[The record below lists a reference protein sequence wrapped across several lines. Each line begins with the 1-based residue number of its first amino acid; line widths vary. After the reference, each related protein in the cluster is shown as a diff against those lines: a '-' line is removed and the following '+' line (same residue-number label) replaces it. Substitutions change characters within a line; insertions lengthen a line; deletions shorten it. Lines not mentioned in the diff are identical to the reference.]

1 MGVSSSKP
9 GKQSYGYTSSDGLP
23 LEKRAGFAVD
33 NLEGEEDL
41 PPKELI
47 SQSIM
52 CVLHDALRT
61 HTPDL
66 AEVWKSVE
74 ADAIRWSSAMGD
86 VIFVFLENKTSYP
99 KGSPVRFS
107 FSYGD
112 KDFCV
117 DITEKFEELYTQY
130 TK

>member
-1 MGVSSSKP
+1 MGASQSNP
-9 GKQSYGYTSSDGLP
+9 GKRFYTSSDGL
-23 LEKRAGFAVD
+23 ERRAGSVVD
-33 NLEGEEDL
+33 NLARRKV
-41 PPKELI
+41 PPRELI
-47 SQSIM
+47 SQSIL
-52 CVLHDALRT
+52 CVLHDALKT

-66 AEVWKSVE
+66 AEVWKAVE

-107 FSYGD
+107 FSYAD

-117 DITEKFEELYTQY
+117 DITKKFEELYSQY
-130 TK
+130 RK